1 MQRWQSTNNNTN
13 NGRLRAVR
21 SFTSFEIV
29 EMNYLGPIA
38 LKICYRDKSEV
49 VDCFKCLQVRRVHM
63 KMIPNLDTDIC
74 LNAVTLFD
82 ARRGKLST
90 IISDNVTKIV
100 EAE

>member
-1 MQRWQSTNNNTN
+1 
-13 NGRLRAVR
+13 
-21 SFTSFEIV
+21 
-29 EMNYLGPIA
+29 MNYLGPIA

-49 VDCFKCLQVRRVHM
+49 VECLQVRRVHM
-63 KMIPNLDTDIC
+63 KMVPKSDTDIC

-82 ARRGKLST
+82 ARRGQFST